1 MKVEENLKFPEKSS
15 KTQEIIT
22 EAIESYIQ
30 SGNKNHILDLD
41 IFNTFSL
48 KEISDI
54 ILEKATKL
62 TESKYCYIAYIDP
75 ENKDSVGISF
85 TKMTPECDMYEEM
98 GEARFPVRKEGTY
111 GGLLG
116 YSLDTG
122 KSFYTQDVAIPE
134 AAHGIPEGHIHVKQ
148 FLSVPVFSTDRIT
161 GQIVVGNS
169 KKDYT
174 DEDLEITEKIAA
186 FYGIVLE
193 NLILNKKSKES

>member
-41 IFNTFSL
+41 ISNTFSL

-62 TESKYCYIAYIDP
+62 TESKYCYVAYIDP

-85 TKMTPECDMYEEM
+85 TKMTPECDMYEEI
-98 GEARFPVRKEGTY
+98 GEARFPVRKDGTY

-122 KSFYTQDVAIPE
+122 KSFYTQNVATHE
-134 AAHGIPEGHIHVKQ
+134 AAHGIPEGHIPVKQ
-148 FLSVPVFSTDRIT
+148 FLSVPVFSTVKIT
-161 GQIVVGNS
+161 GQIVVGNP

-174 DEDLEITEKIAA
+174 DEDIEITEKIAA

-193 NLILNKKSKES
+193 NIILNKKK